1 MFCPKCSNAI
11 HCSDENYGLMWCDNC
26 KSLFSCIDADGK
38 VTHFFSLPE
47 NHCEIE
53 PGCKVFYENE
63 NGNETFVTSRFSFS
77 GIIMALLAAGWLF
90 ITIFSFSINVA
101 LASIL
106 CVIAFFLTMI
116 AISSLYSKISVT
128 YCPSENVI
136 IYRRGPF
143 SWWRIRNKI
152 PISDVETIQEGA
164 VDGFFKEIPR
174 PAIFFHS
181 KRSSLLL
188 DFTANKTKQDFL
200 WLWLMTSMMR
210 GRNTSAQK

>member
-26 KSLFSCIDADGK
+26 KSLFSSIDADGK

-63 NGNETFVTSRFSFS
+63 NGNETFVTSRFSLS

-101 LASIL
+101 LACIL
-106 CVIAFFLTMI
+106 CVIVYLPGGEQRSHLLSF
-116 AISSLYSKISVT
+116 SSGELAL
-128 YCPSENVI
+128 P
-136 IYRRGPF
+136 
-143 SWWRIRNKI
+143 
-152 PISDVETIQEGA
+152 
-164 VDGFFKEIPR
+164 
-174 PAIFFHS
+174 
-181 KRSSLLL
+181 RSSGLRSPVVGEEE
-188 DFTANKTKQDFL
+188 NFL
-200 WLWLMTSMMR
+200 YPSRFFWL
-210 GRNTSAQK
+210 A